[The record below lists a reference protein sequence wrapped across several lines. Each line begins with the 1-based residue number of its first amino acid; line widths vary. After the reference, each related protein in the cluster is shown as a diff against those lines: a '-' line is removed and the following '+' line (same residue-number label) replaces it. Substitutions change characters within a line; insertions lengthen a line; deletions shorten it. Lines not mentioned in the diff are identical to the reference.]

1 MPGSNTTATTGE
13 SCSCRDSLSSPAW
26 SSGRE
31 SSSTRSRRRTQQ
43 PASNKDRCKRPFRKA
58 GSEACLDLAQRCRPV
73 VVRLRFPEPARG
85 VDRCSEVQTLVLG
98 LLDQHDRLERVDVVD
113 PLLLPFGRDLRLV
126 RPVIELHLRD
136 ARDLADLAEVQLD
149 FAEVLGE
156 VDRLEKVYLP
166 ADCHIVALFFRWVVR
181 TPCFKGIP
189 RFFVIWKRQI
199 QILPLLGQR
208 STRFVARR
216 YACGGVSSPVVASPL
231 SSAAST
237 TGARLDTVSPG
248 RGRITITP
256 WVARPERLMSST
268 AMRITVP
275 PLEMSMT

>member
-113 PLLLPFGRDLRLV
+113 PLLLALGRDLRLV
-126 RPVIELHLRD
+126 RPVVELHLRD
-136 ARDLADLAEVQLD
+136 PRDLAHLAQVQLHLV
-149 FAEVLGE
+149 EVLSE
-156 VDRLEKVYLP
+156 INRLEEIDLSAYWHREPSFCGWLG
-166 ADCHIVALFFRWVVR
+166 
-181 TPCFKGIP
+181 TPCFK
-189 RFFVIWKRQI
+189 
-199 QILPLLGQR
+199 
-208 STRFVARR
+208 
-216 YACGGVSSPVVASPL
+216 
-231 SSAAST
+231 
-237 TGARLDTVSPG
+237 
-248 RGRITITP
+248 
-256 WVARPERLMSST
+256 
-268 AMRITVP
+268 
-275 PLEMSMT
+275 